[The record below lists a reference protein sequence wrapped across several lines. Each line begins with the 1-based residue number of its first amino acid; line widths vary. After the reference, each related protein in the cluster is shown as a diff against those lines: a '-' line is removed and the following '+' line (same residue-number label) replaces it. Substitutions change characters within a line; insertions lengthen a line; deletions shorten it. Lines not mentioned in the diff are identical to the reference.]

1 MALRGLW
8 NSAFGE
14 DSLVTAIWNRKPSVA
29 LAACS
34 TIRRVIAMR
43 SANDRNTRRRTGN
56 HSRPAEHVAEGGQN
70 ALPVGQRIGE
80 FEVAKLIG
88 EGGFG
93 IVYLAYD
100 HSLHRNVALKEYMP
114 SGFASRT
121 GKLQVAVSTAHYAEA
136 FEAGLR
142 SFVNEARMLAQF
154 DSPSLVKVYRFWE
167 GNGTA
172 YMVMPYYEGMTL
184 RQAVK
189 ENRITPS
196 EPWIREFLA
205 NIFDAIETIHRVQ
218 CFHRDIAPD
227 NILLLKDGRPLLLDF
242 GAARRVI
249 EDLTHSPTA
258 ILKPGF
264 APIEQYAKISGMRQ
278 GAWTDVY
285 ALAAVLYFLIT
296 GARPPP
302 AVMRMLDDE
311 MVPALEAGKGRY
323 SPAFLAAIDK
333 ALAVRPEQRI
343 QSIADLRRA
352 FAESDPEASA
362 KTSSVAMTQARQSAA
377 RLDDPEKTRVNALA
391 GSSPRTGTQA
401 NNSAATTDARQ
412 VPQAPN
418 YRASYR
424 PLQVPNDPSAAEQSK
439 AATGH
444 GRVRSERAAPAPSRR
459 EPWLSNP
466 DATGADAR
474 RAAAPM
480 NSRYVPPAP
489 SFMENNRWARLAA
502 HGITQQGLAI
512 ALVSAGVALGVYL
525 GAQQFLLKSPMVASP
540 TSSDRGLPGD
550 TSALHGEVS
559 ASTKPTTGGGLDALS
574 TPASG
579 NVPPSSPTAE
589 SPEAPP
595 TQSARAVVPPPAAP
609 TANPQAPLA
618 NSAPALAMATPRGNH
633 NSAGS
638 SGVNGENE
646 SSTPSN
652 AVTEKDLWR
661 STRKSADARNYANYL
676 AEFPNGRHA
685 ADARAWLKRDAGQR
699 ALAQSEAK
707 SPTTADARAS
717 APAGRNAR
725 ESDDELDWASTV
737 ARNQPT
743 SYEGYLAR
751 HPKGR
756 FAAIASAKLAPLK
769 PADRNADQSVDQ
781 SAAQSATR
789 SSASPDAPKPASAA
803 AIDPKQRSLP
813 ASDSATP
820 WLATPADP
828 GASRP
833 QLQAATSGKKSE
845 AAASRTT
852 RDPGAKNLVQFA
864 DQTVTG
870 DFSIDPTSGSISGRV
885 HIDWTNGNQFDG
897 TLVRGVKQ
905 GSGQFV
911 WANGH
916 RYRGDWARD
925 KPNGK
930 GTIWFEDGGK
940 YQGDV
945 RDGQPDGVGV
955 MTFPQNDLYEGH
967 FMAGKPHGVGKMRF
981 RNGDRYDGGFAS
993 GLKQGQG
1000 RMTWASGDYWQGEFR
1015 SDRMTENGKLV
1026 RADKPT
1032 GERQAAG
1039 VGAGETSG
1047 AAMQAETHSGDGKQ

>member
-1 MALRGLW
+1 
-8 NSAFGE
+8 
-14 DSLVTAIWNRKPSVA
+14 
-29 LAACS
+29 
-34 TIRRVIAMR
+34 MR
-43 SANDRNTRRRTGN
+43 SANDRNTKRRTGN
-56 HSRPAEHVAEGGQN
+56 HSPPAEPTPEGGQN

-80 FEVAKLIG
+80 FEIAKLIG

-172 YMVMPYYEGMTL
+172 YMVMPFYEGITL

-189 ENRITPS
+189 ENKITPS

-205 NIFDAIETIHRVQ
+205 NILDAIETIHRVQ

-302 AVMRMLDDE
+302 AVMRMLDDD
-311 MVPALEAGKGRY
+311 MVPAREAGKGRY
-323 SPAFLAAIDK
+323 SPAFLAVIDK

-343 QSIADLRRA
+343 QSVADLRRA
-352 FAESDPEASA
+352 FAETDLDAAGS
-362 KTSSVAMTQARQSAA
+362 TSSTGTRSSASPQGAPGSANSAA
-377 RLDDPEKTRVNALA
+377 TAASRQNAVRLDDPEKTRVNALS

-401 NNSAATTDARQ
+401 NPSAAATTDARRAPQ
-412 VPQAPN
+412 APHAPQAPQAPN
-418 YRASYR
+418 YRASYP
-424 PLQVPNDPSAAEQSK
+424 PLRVPIEPSPTEQSK

-444 GRVRSERAAPAPSRR
+444 GATRSQRTPQAPSRR
-459 EPWLSNP
+459 EPWLSNFE
-466 DATGADAR
+466 
-474 RAAAPM
+474 AAAPDVPPTATPIT
-480 NSRYVPPAP
+480 NRYVGPPP

-512 ALVSAGVALGVYL
+512 VLVSAGVSLGVYL
-525 GAQQFLLKSPMVASP
+525 GAQQFLLKSPIRASGQN
-540 TSSDRGLPGD
+540 SNRGLAGD
-550 TSALHGEVS
+550 ASALRGQDTESPKLATGAGPDASAESGER
-559 ASTKPTTGGGLDALS
+559 AN
-574 TPASG
+574 ASG
-579 NVPPSSPTAE
+579 NVPPSSRTVPAV
-589 SPEAPP
+589 APP
-595 TQSARAVVPPPAAP
+595 SAAP
-609 TANPQAPLA
+609 SA
-618 NSAPALAMATPRGNH
+618 NSRTAPGNEAAALAMATPRGNR
-633 NSAGS
+633 STVGS
-638 SGVNGENE
+638 SGANGETG
-646 SSTPSN
+646 SSAPAS
-652 AVTEKDLWR
+652 AVSEKDLWR
-661 STRKSADARNYANYL
+661 STRKSADARSYANYL
-676 AEFPNGRHA
+676 VEFPNGRHA
-685 ADARAWLKRDAGQR
+685 ADARAWLKRDAGQK
-699 ALAQSEAK
+699 ALAESEAR
-707 SPTTADARAS
+707 SPATADS
-717 APAGRNAR
+717 KTPAPAARNAR

-737 ARNQPT
+737 AKNQPG

-756 FAAIASAKLAPLK
+756 FAAIAVAKLAASK
-769 PADRNADQSVDQ
+769 PAAQAADNPY
-781 SAAQSATR
+781 AP
-789 SSASPDAPKPASAA
+789 SSASAYETNPPQVA
-803 AIDPKQRSLP
+803 AIDPKQRSAP
-813 ASDSATP
+813 ATDSAAP
-820 WLATPADP
+820 ATAAPTEP
-828 GASRP
+828 RPSRQESP
-833 QLQAATSGKKSE
+833 HAAPEKRAE
-845 AAASRTT
+845 PVAARTT
-852 RDPGAKNLVQFA
+852 RDPGAKSYLQFA

-870 DFSIDPTSGSISGRV
+870 DFSVDQASGSISGRV

-930 GTIWFEDGGK
+930 GTIWFEDGSK

-945 RDGQPDGVGV
+945 RDGQPDGIGT
-955 MTFPQNDLYEGH
+955 MTFPQNDRYEGH
-967 FMAGKPHGVGKMRF
+967 FAAGKPHGVGKMRF
-981 RNGDRYDGGFAS
+981 RNGDRYDGGFAN
-993 GLKQGQG
+993 GLKNGQG
-1000 RMTWASGDYWQGEFR
+1000 RMTWASGDYWEGEFR
-1015 SDRMTENGKLV
+1015 SDRMTDNGKLV
-1026 RADKPT
+1026 RADKPS

-1039 VGAGETSG
+1039 AAGGETSG
-1047 AAMQAETHSGDGKQ
+1047 SVTQAETHSGDGKQ